1 MLTTL
6 SLTILTVF
14 SFASIAMLLS
24 RIASKRISFFQFFA
38 MSNSLAATHGV
49 KEIRLVANGQGV
61 IPAALAAL
69 YFKDCPVTVKWID
82 PPPSFESL
90 MRLDVVPLPFS
101 NLIPSI
107 LKYLDLPELF
117 EKLKD

>member
-61 IPAALAAL
+61 VPAALAAL
-69 YFKDCPVTVKWID
+69 YCRDCKITVKWIN
-82 PPPSFESL
+82 PPPSFGSV
-90 MRLDVVPLPFS
+90 MKLDVVPLPHS
-101 NLIPSI
+101 SLIPGI

-117 EKLKD
+117 EKLNG